1 MTDFKE
7 GLPKV
12 SAKPKGAFRRYDIF
26 DLFIVSFY
34 NFFTFALGLGL
45 GYLIWGMNPTG

>member
-1 MTDFKE
+1 MTDITD
-7 GLPKV
+7 LPEQMVKLE
-12 SAKPKGAFRRYDIF
+12 SKHRQYDLM

-45 GYLIWGMNPTG
+45 GLLLWGMK